1 MRSYL
6 ELYLCWYFDFTEGG
20 GDEVLALDEL
30 VEINGLLI
38 VAEDHVAF
46 LFF

>member
-6 ELYLCWYFDFTEGG
+6 ELYLCWYFDFTERG
-20 GDEVLALDEL
+20 GDEVLTLDEL

-38 VAEDHVAF
+38 VAEYHVAF